1 MTKRRHSW
9 PTGHWG
15 WLIPV
20 THKHG
25 IRSGRMVYVGGQVDK
40 DSKGLVLHHDDL
52 KTQTRVVVNH
62 IRTVLADL
70 DIGLDDIVKL
80 VAFYANDGRVDEDAF
95 LTDLRSQLGEEPA
108 PALTT
113 VPIPYLA
120 YPGMLVE
127 IETIAMRGED
137 QSRPRR
143 TVSAPPGHWRLA
155 GPFSQGVACGNMIF
169 VSGQVAR
176 DPSGKVRHPGDLVRQ
191 TTDVLEQV
199 GRILSEHGATL
210 DDVVKINS
218 YYVADAE
225 RSGAAWRRSID
236 ACRAF
241 FRAPGPV
248 VTGVP
253 LRWLPD
259 GLVIKTD
266 VIAMMGEDGRALPR
280 RTVPGDGQV
289 SSLLPPPFS
298 RALQCGEMI
307 YVSGQISADASG
319 IVLDPSGLV
328 PQTHT
333 VMGTIRT
340 LLAGFGLSMD
350 EVIKVNTYYK
360 TGGTAEDLN
369 ANLRIRSACF
379 TEPGPATTGISLPAL
394 TDPGVAI
401 TVEVTAMP
409 R

>member
-1 MTKRRHSW
+1 MMKRSHSW
-9 PTGHWG
+9 PSGHWG

-40 DSKGLVLHHDDL
+40 DINGLVLHHDDL

-62 IRTVLADL
+62 IRTVLGDL
-70 DIGLDDIVKL
+70 DIGLGDVVKL
-80 VAFYANDGRVDEDAF
+80 VAFYVNDGRVDEDAF
-95 LTDLRSQLGEEPA
+95 LADLRSQLGEA

-113 VPIPYLA
+113 VPVPYLA

-137 QSRPRR
+137 QTRLAR
-143 TVSAPPGHWRLA
+143 TVSAPLGHWRLA
-155 GPFSQGVACGNMIF
+155 GPFSQGVGCGNMIF

-176 DPSGKVRHPGDLVRQ
+176 DPSGNVRHPGNLARQ
-191 TTDVLEQV
+191 TTQVLEQV

-218 YYVADAE
+218 YYVAEAE
-225 RSGAAWRRSID
+225 AAGAAWRRSID

-248 VTGVP
+248 VTGIP

-266 VIAMMGEDGRALPR
+266 VIAMVGEDGRALPR
-280 RTVPGDGQV
+280 RSVSGDGQI

-298 RALQCGEMI
+298 PALQCGEMI
-307 YVSGQISADASG
+307 YVSGQVSMDASG
-319 IVLDPSGLV
+319 TVIDPDGLV
-328 PQTHT
+328 PQTHA
-333 VMGTIRT
+333 VMGKIRI

-350 EVIKVNTYYK
+350 EVVKVNTYYK

-394 TDPGVAI
+394 TEPGVTI
-401 TVEVTAMP
+401 TVEVTAML

>member
-1 MTKRRHSW
+1 MKRTYSW
-9 PTGHWG
+9 PEGHWG

-25 IRSGRMVYVGGQVDK
+25 IRAGRMAYVGGQVDK
-40 DSKGLVLHHDDL
+40 DIKGLVLHHYDL

-62 IRTVLADL
+62 IRTVLGEL
-70 DIGLDDIVKL
+70 GIPLDDLVKL
-80 VAFYANDGRVDEDAF
+80 VAFYVNDGSVDEDAF
-95 LTDLRSQLGEEPA
+95 LADLRSQLGTSPA

-127 IETIAMRGED
+127 IDTIAMRGED
-137 QSRPRR
+137 DAPLPRA
-143 TVSAPPGHWRLA
+143 VSAPAGHWRLA
-155 GPFSQGVACGNMIF
+155 GPFSQGLRCGQMIF

-176 DPSGKVRHPGDLVRQ
+176 GPAGDVRHPGDLARQ
-191 TTDVLEQV
+191 TTVVMEHLGRVLA
-199 GRILSEHGATL
+199 EHGATF

-218 YYVADAE
+218 YYVAGGDPD
-225 RSGAAWRRSID
+225 AWRRSIG

-248 VTGVP
+248 VTGIP

-266 VIAMMGEDGRALPR
+266 VIAMLGEDGRPLR
-280 RTVPGDGQV
+280 RQRAAGEPHV
-289 SSLLPPPFS
+289 SSLVPEPFS
-298 RALQCGEMI
+298 PALRCGDMI
-307 YVSGQISADASG
+307 YVSGQVST
-319 IVLDPSGLV
+319 DPGGTVIDPDGLV

-333 VMGTIRT
+333 VMGRIRE

-350 EVIKVNTYYK
+350 EVVKVNAFFK
-360 TGGTAEDLN
+360 SGGTAEELN
-369 ANLRIRSACF
+369 ANLRVRSACF
-379 TEPGPATTGISLPAL
+379 TEPGPATTGISLPSLAAEGL
-394 TDPGVAI
+394 MID
-401 TVEVTAMP
+401 VEVTAMP

>member
-1 MTKRRHSW
+1 MRRYSW
-9 PTGHWG
+9 PAGHWG

-40 DSKGLVLHHDDL
+40 DINGLVLHHDDL
-52 KTQTRVVVNH
+52 QTQTRVVVNH
-62 IRTVLADL
+62 IRTVLGDL

-80 VAFYANDGRVDEDAF
+80 VAFYVNDGSVDEDAF
-95 LTDLRSQLGEEPA
+95 LADLRSQLGEAPA

-113 VPIPYLA
+113 VPVPYLA

-137 QSRPRR
+137 QTRLSR

-155 GPFSQGVACGNMIF
+155 GPFSLGVSCGNMVF

-176 DPSGKVRHPGDLVRQ
+176 DPSGRVRHPGNLARQ

-218 YYVADAE
+218 YYVAE
-225 RSGAAWRRSID
+225 RPGDAWRQSLD

-248 VTGVP
+248 VTGIP

-259 GLVIKTD
+259 GVVIKTD
-266 VIAMMGEDGRALPR
+266 VIAMLGEDRRPLPHR
-280 RTVPGDGQV
+280 SVSGDGHA

-298 RALQCGEMI
+298 PALQCGEMI
-307 YVSGQISADASG
+307 YVSGQVSMDASRT
-319 IVLDPSGLV
+319 VLDPDALV

-333 VMGTIRT
+333 VMGKIRA
-340 LLAGFGLSMD
+340 LLAEFSLSMD
-350 EVIKVNTYYK
+350 EVVKVNTYYK

-394 TDPGVAI
+394 TDPGVTI
-401 TVEVTAMP
+401 TVEATAMP